1 MSMLKEIVASYMEKV
16 SGLREYVYV
25 TKIAGRNVRVDQR
38 VLCEGCLRTERWGG
52 SVVLMVVDA
61 AFTSIGLNYFTAV
74 VPKVK
79 EFNRKF
85 VESGRIRNLKDCYIY
100 TLFCSLLRLLFNSC
114 NLFTNFWASSLSLKK
129 PSYPEYSGGAFL

>member
-25 TKIAGRNVRVDQR
+25 TKIAGRNVRADQR

-74 VPKVK
+74 FQRLK
-79 EFNRKF
+79 
-85 VESGRIRNLKDCYIY
+85 NL
-100 TLFCSLLRLLFNSC
+100 TESLL
-114 NLFTNFWASSLSLKK
+114 KV
-129 PSYPEYSGGAFL
+129 EG